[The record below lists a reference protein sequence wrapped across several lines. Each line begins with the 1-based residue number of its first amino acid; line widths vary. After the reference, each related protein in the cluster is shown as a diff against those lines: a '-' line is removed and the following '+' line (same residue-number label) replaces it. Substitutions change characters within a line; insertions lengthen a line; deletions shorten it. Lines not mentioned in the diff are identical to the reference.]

1 MRWVLEAG
9 IKEGKL
15 LSVAWKHKALK
26 LVVTRSFQRTRALRA
41 AAWGTPKDPT
51 RKARLDWGRQAF
63 KDYSIHFGF
72 TFASLRPTLVQ
83 TDQVTSNIGASQQS
97 GRSKT
102 KRKQTRTKTKPST
115 MSRFSI
121 ATFLSQAKR
130 QLQQASKNEATTSFV
145 VGNESADLDSITSA
159 LVYSYIKSSHPDAR
173 RTNTLTIPVTNIP
186 ASDLALRPELTTLLS
201 HANLKPSDLITL
213 DDLPPLSPSKTSW
226 TLVDHNALT
235 GQLASTYSASATIAA
250 CIDHH
255 DDESFV
261 PATATPRIITKTGSC
276 CSLITT
282 HLHEPWVQLALF
294 SSSIGAANGQ
304 QSYLVIDDTAYTS
317 TWDAQVALLA
327 LGAILIDTQN
337 LTSTHKVT
345 KHDSQAVKLLEA
357 FVNMSPRLSPKYDR
371 EAFYAKLD
379 AAKSD
384 ISALSLT
391 DILRKDYKAWSD
403 NGLALGIAS
412 VVQGLPFL
420 REKADAEAG
429 SKDALVPACVEFAK
443 ERSLG
448 LFAVMTAFTNPKGD
462 FERELLLL
470 ATEEGKPS
478 EAAKKFV
485 ERSAGELK
493 LVELD
498 QPASEEGISVAWIG
512 VWRQDNLEASR
523 KQVAPLLRE
532 AMKA

>member
-1 MRWVLEAG
+1 
-9 IKEGKL
+9 
-15 LSVAWKHKALK
+15 
-26 LVVTRSFQRTRALRA
+26 
-41 AAWGTPKDPT
+41 
-51 RKARLDWGRQAF
+51 
-63 KDYSIHFGF
+63 
-72 TFASLRPTLVQ
+72 
-83 TDQVTSNIGASQQS
+83 
-97 GRSKT
+97 
-102 KRKQTRTKTKPST
+102 

-121 ATFLSQAKR
+121 STFLSQAKR
-130 QLQQASKNEATTSFV
+130 QLQQASKNESITSFV

-159 LVYSYIKSSHPDAR
+159 LVYSYIKSSHPEAR
-173 RTNTLTIPVTNIP
+173 RTNTVTIPLINIP
-186 ASDLALRPELTTLLS
+186 ARDLALRPELTTLLS

-213 DDLPPLSPSKTSW
+213 DDLPSLPPSKTSW

-235 GQLASTYSASATIAA
+235 GTLASTYSDPTNITA

-255 DDESFV
+255 DDESSV
-261 PATATPRIITKTGSC
+261 PATATPRIITKAGSC

-327 LGAILIDTQN
+327 LGAVLIDTQN

-345 KHDSQAVKLLEA
+345 KHDTQAVKLLEA
-357 FVNMSPRLSPKYDR
+357 FINMSPRLSPKYDR
-371 EAFYAKLD
+371 EAFYKEID

-391 DILRKDYKAWSD
+391 DILRKDYKSWSEGD
-403 NGLALGIAS
+403 LELGIAS
-412 VVQGLPFL
+412 IVQGLPFL
-420 REKADAEAG
+420 REKADAEAS
-429 SKDALVPACVEFAK
+429 SKDTLVRACVEFAR

-448 LFAVMTAFTNPKGD
+448 LFAVMTAFTNGEGG

-470 ATEEGKPS
+470 ATEEGKAS
-478 EAAKKFV
+478 EAAKRFV
-485 ERSAGELK
+485 EKSAGELK

-498 QPASEEGISVAWIG
+498 QPTSEGESVPWLG
-512 VWRQDNLEASR
+512 VWRQDSLEASR

>member
-1 MRWVLEAG
+1 
-9 IKEGKL
+9 
-15 LSVAWKHKALK
+15 
-26 LVVTRSFQRTRALRA
+26 
-41 AAWGTPKDPT
+41 
-51 RKARLDWGRQAF
+51 
-63 KDYSIHFGF
+63 
-72 TFASLRPTLVQ
+72 
-83 TDQVTSNIGASQQS
+83 
-97 GRSKT
+97 
-102 KRKQTRTKTKPST
+102 

-121 ATFLSQAKR
+121 STFLSQAKR
-130 QLQQASKNEATTSFV
+130 QLQQAGKNESFTSFV

-173 RTNTLTIPVTNIP
+173 RTNTLTIPITNIP
-186 ASDLALRPELTTLLS
+186 ARDLALRPELTTLLA

-213 DDLPPLSPSKTSW
+213 DDLPSLSQSKISW

-235 GQLASTYSASATIAA
+235 GPLAEIYSSTPSTITA

-255 DDESFV
+255 DDESSV
-261 PATATPRIITKTGSC
+261 PATATPRIITKSGSC

-327 LGAILIDTQN
+327 LGAVLIDTQN
-337 LTSTHKVT
+337 LTSSHKIT
-345 KHDSQAVKLLEA
+345 KHDVQAVKLLEA
-357 FVNMSPRLSPKYDR
+357 FIHMSPRLSPKYDR
-371 EAFYAKLD
+371 EAFYKQLD

-384 ISALSLT
+384 ISGLSLT
-391 DILRKDYKAWSD
+391 DILRKDYKAWSE
-403 NGLALGIAS
+403 GGVEMGIAS
-412 VVQGLPFL
+412 VVQGFPFL
-420 REKADAEAG
+420 QEKADAEAG
-429 SKDALVPACVEFAK
+429 SKDAMVRACVEFAK
-443 ERSLG
+443 KRNLG
-448 LFAVMTAFTNPKGD
+448 LFAIMTAFTNGKGD

-470 ATEEGKPS
+470 ATEEGKVS
-478 EAAKKFV
+478 EVAKKFV
-485 ERSAGELK
+485 EKSASDLK

-498 QPASEEGISVAWIG
+498 QAVEEEAKVPWIG

-532 AMKA
+532 VMKG